1 MNLNQKLISIS
12 YSNNCPICNRE
23 FKYIKYSNSINEYY
37 YYCNHPDV
45 LGDNFN
51 FLPHNYSISL
61 SYLEDSITIK
71 DMPPPLVCIK
81 EFLTVYQPSSKSNF
95 TINNYISENYST
107 ISTAKQSI
115 PDKNFNIWEVPIY
128 LFNLNNN
135 IIIDYQNLNNTID
148 YLNKLIIFS

>member
-23 FKYIKYSNSINEYY
+23 FKYIEYPNANEYY

-45 LGDNFN
+45 LTDNFN
-51 FLPHNYSISL
+51 FLPHHYSIDLSSL
-61 SYLEDSITIK
+61 PRGNSIATKPIQ
-71 DMPPPLVCIK
+71 LICIK

-95 TINNYISENYST
+95 TINNYISKNYST
-107 ISTAKQSI
+107 ISIAKQSI
-115 PDKNFNIWEVPIY
+115 PDRNFNIWEVPTHS
-128 LFNLNNN
+128 FNLNHN
-135 IIIDYQNLNNTID
+135 IIIDYQNLNNTIN